1 MTGKKLI
8 LTKQVHHV
16 FLKAVLVFVL
26 SATSI
31 CSFGQVD
38 GYRAD
43 GTLYHPDYK
52 NLYHAL
58 RGNILLKPGDRFVIK
73 QDLVETN
80 GIVIDG
86 TMPSQQYYGSWDNSS
101 FTIESAAG
109 HCYKVTIPN
118 VGGGDFRIGMTGHPE
133 QGKGYT
139 ITLNNIEFVGND
151 MNDNTAWG
159 DGSHLA
165 NHSNHMFSVNYST
178 INFNGCKIHGHH
190 LKGGYTNGAVLS
202 SDNATVNVDRNTE
215 IWDCYVINN
224 GDDSSFGLKAY
235 GHAGGFSMCRNSTLN
250 FNGYIHD
257 CYAQNGG
264 GAIVANAENNYNV
277 NLNIGAT
284 ARIIDCGSTTDNT
297 QGGAIRVADA
307 RDYCTIS
314 NGAQITGCKAS
325 NFGGAIYVANGAT
338 LTINGGTIDGCTAVN
353 NGGAIVT
360 DNGGKVVVNGGT
372 IQNCST
378 TNHNG
383 GAIYNGTNSNV
394 TIAGGTIQNC
404 SAHEAGGAIYNE
416 GNLTISAGTISNTSA
431 GTIANGIYQN
441 GMMYLSGNPDFG
453 GKVVY
458 LPCNKTSD
466 NGSGIN
472 RVITKNGNITV
483 SASSIHVWLGSASNN
498 LYTGR
503 NYFETGNAAVVEG
516 DLNLF
521 TIDNQSD
528 LDTKAL
534 IKRFAANDAT
544 THNAVLEIF
553 NPTWVGAVTSQPSGF
568 DVSNIDSKEDLA
580 WFISYVNGYNGSSS
594 HPDANGILTAD
605 VDMSEYDWVPIGN
618 EEAYKGIFNG
628 NGYTIKGLNNT
639 QYPNIVMPGMFNQVS
654 GTVKNTFVVTSDFN
668 TYNYEG
674 YFGIIANTLS
684 GTATV
689 HDSEAAGTLEAGSAN
704 AHIGGLVGH
713 LTNTSTVHSC
723 ISVAGLNGYEM
734 GGMVCKLESGTSL
747 KNGYSNN
754 TFMSKAND
762 YYVGALAAVNA
773 GSIEN
778 CYLLNRAT
786 NGINA
791 LTGAKK
797 GAFTGNN
804 TGSVNY
810 CYYPYAISGITLNG
824 SGSGSCTNYDTFT
837 TTTTPYGYKH
847 NDNYL
852 TSSNN
857 SMLAALNAHRGSGT
871 TWMRTTAGSH
881 NSHGMVANLNEDY
894 PVLKI
899 ADFEAF
905 ASHDG
910 IVLHYGRIN
919 HLLAEFTTS
928 ADAIDLYQN
937 ITAVN
942 GNTSSNAILYINED
956 VALTQ
961 NGELRAYT
969 CQTMTKPSTGD
980 YWHLIA
986 SSLMRSPV
994 GFLYGIES
1002 QVGWIDDNPSA
1013 VNNPCN
1019 ISIITN
1025 DEASLFPTNT
1035 PIGSLD
1041 LYCFYEPQYHWLN
1054 LKRNNLSHW
1063 HMDDHTQNIAYNGA
1077 DNQANSG
1084 SLNNSYLIP
1093 GKGYLAAI
1101 DDPTLLQ
1108 SYGTLNNGDVTIAV
1122 TAQAN
1127 NELKGYNLLGNP
1139 YQSYL
1144 DFDKFATANRS
1155 MWSSGSKF
1163 ANSYVIYDAAENAY
1177 VGYLSNPSSG
1187 SMAATGKINMH
1198 QGFFIVADN
1207 STIATFNN
1215 GMRSIEADGASFRGE
1230 RPAFPLINLKAT
1242 GADGTGD
1249 IAVVEF
1255 GRPEFEGAAKMKN
1268 IGGNGKVYF
1277 RYGDEDYAVL
1287 YMDREVEQLPL
1298 YFETTENATYTLTWN
1313 TANATFNQLHLIDNL
1328 TGLDIDMLSSEGYS
1342 FTAKPDDYKSRFRL
1356 VFEYNGIEEESN
1368 VEPAETFAFFSN
1380 GNLIVNGEGHL
1391 EVIDMQGRVMKS
1403 TSLTDTQNT
1412 LSLPEAA
1419 HGIYM
1424 LKLTSNNN
1432 VRIQKIIVR

>member
-1 MTGKKLI
+1 MEAKRHFFI
-8 LTKQVHHV
+8 N
-16 FLKAVLVFVL
+16 AAMIVLL

-31 CSFGQVD
+31 CGFGQVD

-43 GTLYHPDYK
+43 GTLYHPGFPS
-52 NLYHAL
+52 LYAALHANTML
-58 RGNILLKPGDRFVIK
+58 QNGDRFVIT
-73 QDLVETN
+73 QDLIETEAVIIEN
-80 GIVIDG
+80 GDPNITFSIR
-86 TMPSQQYYGSWDNSS
+86 DNYV
-101 FTIESAAG
+101 FTFESAPG
-109 HCYKVTIPN
+109 TTHTVRIPN
-118 VGGGDFRIGMTGHPE
+118 TGGGNFRIGNTGRPDK
-133 QGKGYT
+133 GKGYNVT
-139 ITLNNIEFVGND
+139 FKNIEFIGNEVTD
-151 MNDNTAWG
+151 FTAWDTPIPG
-159 DGSHLA
+159 GTYSA

-178 INFNGCKIHGHH
+178 VSFNGCKMHGNK
-190 LKGGYTNGAVLS
+190 LNGSYTNGTVLS
-202 SDNATVNVDRNTE
+202 SDNCNVSFDKDCE
-215 IWDCYVINN
+215 IYDCWAINS
-224 GDDSSFGLKAY
+224 GDDSNSGVRAY
-235 GHAGGFSMCRNSTLN
+235 GHGAISMCRNSTLN
-250 FNGYIHD
+250 FNGYIHN
-257 CYAQNGG
+257 CYAHNGG
-264 GAIVANAENNYNV
+264 GAIVSYADASAYV
-277 NLNIGAT
+277 TLNIQGNAK
-284 ARIIDCGSTTDNT
+284 IEDCGSTTNCT
-297 QGGAIRVADA
+297 YGGAIMMTNPNDR
-307 RDYCTIS
+307 CTIN
-314 NGAQITGCKAS
+314 NGVSIKYCYAS
-325 NFGGAIYVANGAT
+325 FFGGAIYLTNNAQ
-338 LTINGGTIDGCTAVN
+338 LTINGGTIDGCTAQF
-353 NGGAIVT
+353 NGGAIH
-360 DNGGKVVVNGGT
+360 NSGGT
-372 IQNCST
+372 VTISGGVIQSCSA
-378 TNHNG
+378 TNANG
-383 GAIYNGTNSNV
+383 GAIYNMSNSN
-394 TIAGGTIQNC
+394 IAITSGTIQDC
-404 SAHEAGGAIYNE
+404 SASQAGGAIFNQ
-416 GNLTISAGTISNTSA
+416 GIITVSGGTISNASA
-431 GTIANGIYQN
+431 GTFGKGIYQD
-441 GMMYLSGNPDFG
+441 GTMYLSGNPSYGTND
-453 GKVVY
+453 VY
-458 LPCNKTSD
+458 LPCTKTSD
-466 NGSGIN
+466 AGSGTN

-544 THNAVLEIF
+544 THKAVLEIF

-580 WFISYVNGYNGSSS
+580 WFISYVNGYNGSQS
-594 HPDANGILTAD
+594 HLNANGILTAD

-668 TYNYEG
+668 TYNYVG

-684 GTATV
+684 GTAATV

-810 CYYPYAISGITLNG
+810 CYYPYAISGIILNG
-824 SGSGSCTNYDTFT
+824 SGSGSCTNDDTFT

-852 TSSNN
+852 TGSNN

-881 NSHGMVANLNEDY
+881 NSHGTAANLNEDY

-928 ADAIDLYQN
+928 GDAIDLYQN

-942 GNTSSNAILYINED
+942 GNTSSDAILYINED

-961 NGELRAYT
+961 NGGLRAYT

-986 SSLMRSPV
+986 SSLTQSPV

-1019 ISIITN
+1019 ISIITD

-1054 LKRNNLSHW
+1054 LKRNKLSHW

-1108 SYGTLNNGDVTIAV
+1108 SYGTLNNGNVTIAV

-1207 STIATFNN
+1207 STNATFNN
-1215 GMRSIEADGASFRGE
+1215 EMRSIEADGASFRGE

-1242 GADGTGD
+1242 SADGTGD

-1356 VFEYNGIEEESN
+1356 VFEYNGIDEDSY

-1380 GNLIVNGEGHL
+1380 GNLIVNGEGLL
-1391 EVIDMQGRVMKS
+1391 EVIDMQGRVLIS
-1403 TSLTDTQNT
+1403 SRLTDTQNT
-1412 LSLPEAA
+1412 RSLPNAA
-1419 HGIYM
+1419 QGIYM